1 VPGLAPAAKAQ
12 GRYVAGAI
20 RAIVDRRSVPPFR
33 YRHSG
38 NLATIGRRRAV
49 IEFGRLR
56 LTGFMA
62 WLLWGIAHIFFLI
75 GFRNRL
81 VVAIDWLWSYL
92 WFRGGAR
99 LITRVR
105 RE

>member
-20 RAIVDRRSVPPFR
+20 LAILDCRSAQPFR
-33 YRHSG
+33 YSHRG
-38 NLATIGRRRAV
+38 NLATIGRRSAV

-56 LTGFMA
+56 LTGFIA
-62 WLLWGIAHIFFLI
+62 WLLWGMAHIFFLI

-81 VVAIDWLWSYL
+81 VVTIDWLWSYL

-99 LITRVR
+99 LITGVR